1 MGEGCLEKIIEER
14 MRKADQALG
23 KARDFIE
30 CVKRIF
36 NNIDLAILFGSY
48 ARGDFNEWSDI
59 DILVVVGDEL
69 PRNPVERIDIVIPCI
84 VAVEASIEPLIIS
97 REEYENLK
105 RKRNPAIIDAI
116 NNGVPII
123 KR

>member
-14 MRKADQALG
+14 MRKADQALR